1 MAHWHFFLVPC
12 CISVICAE
20 YKLLSGG
27 MAEAERGMPES
38 GGGDREAFP
47 GQHAALGG
55 ARVVLAR
62 GRGRAAGHSVCGAR
76 GPWKSPLNGQ
86 EELGRRVAGDAAVN
100 RTGFPKDFASAHKS
114 RKASLNPGGSFL
126 NREITVGPGCSLR
139 VRNNRAIVGQG
150 IHIEDKI

>member
-1 MAHWHFFLVPC
+1 MPC

-20 YKLLSGG
+20 YELLSGG
-27 MAEAERGMPES
+27 MAEAERGMPEP

-47 GQHAALGG
+47 GRHAALGG

-86 EELGRRVAGDAAVN
+86 EELGRRVAGDALSTAPVSQ
-100 RTGFPKDFASAHKS
+100 RILQVLTKVERLA
-114 RKASLNPGGSFL
+114 
-126 NREITVGPGCSLR
+126 
-139 VRNNRAIVGQG
+139 
-150 IHIEDKI
+150 